1 MTKPKTQHAL
11 EDHLPDP
18 FAEPVHAFL
27 AFLELEKGVS
37 THTLTSYEKDL
48 SQCAQFLDTQ
58 GVASWESLQ
67 VEALRLWVA
76 DLSIKAYK
84 PSSLARKLSAL
95 RSFSAFLL
103 RENRRK
109 DNVMELMR
117 LPKKARRLP
126 GLLSIKEVDALLSAP
141 PLSTPQGLRDRAML
155 ELMYSSGLRVSELCG
170 LSQQML
176 NLDEGFVR
184 VFGKGAKERA
194 VPLGQK
200 AIEALQHYYL
210 EGRPVLAKAKS
221 GSFVFLSQWGRALS
235 RKTFWVNIKTYAK
248 AAGILKPVK
257 PHMLRH
263 SFASHLLAN
272 GANLRAIQDMLG
284 HADISTTEIYTTVQ
298 AQQLVDDY
306 TKYHPRALDFS
317 GN

>member
-11 EDHLPDP
+11 EDTLPES

-37 THTLTSYEKDL
+37 SHTLSSYEKDL
-48 SQCAQFLDTQ
+48 AQCALYLEQQ
-58 GVASWESLQ
+58 GVSAWEN
-67 VEALRLWVA
+67 VTTEALRLWVA
-76 DLSIKAYK
+76 DLSLKAYK
-84 PSSLARKLSAL
+84 ASSLARKLSAL
-95 RSFSAFLL
+95 RSLATFLV

-109 DNVMELMR
+109 DHFMELFS

-126 GLLSIKEVDALLSAP
+126 GLLSVKEVDRLLTAP
-141 PLSTPQGLRDRAML
+141 PQGTPQGLRDRAML
-155 ELMYSSGLRVSELCG
+155 ELMYSSGLRVSELCS
-170 LSQQML
+170 LAMQML
-176 NLDEGFVR
+176 DLDEGFVR
-184 VFGKGAKERA
+184 VFGKGSKERA
-194 VPLGQK
+194 VPLGKK
-200 AIEALQHYYL
+200 AIEALKRYYL
-210 EGRPVLAKAKS
+210 EARPLLAKAQS

-306 TKYHPRALDFS
+306 AKYHPRALDLL
-317 GN
+317 